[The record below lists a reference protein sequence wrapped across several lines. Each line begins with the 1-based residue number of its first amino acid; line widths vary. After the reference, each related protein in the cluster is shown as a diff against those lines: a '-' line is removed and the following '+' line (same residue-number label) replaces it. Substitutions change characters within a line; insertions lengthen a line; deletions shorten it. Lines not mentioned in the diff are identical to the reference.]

1 MCIYYRLAH
10 PECLPFEKA
19 ANGVWDVDSGFLDC
33 FSHLHLEKGA
43 VEREKENGSINH
55 SLASMPLSEEL
66 YSRFEDENRKTSE
79 SEKGSSVMETQ
90 CKTKGAEQLLWQR
103 KCSGSGNNIEEPGE
117 RNYWSRDEECADPA
131 DCSMHGLTLEKQW
144 DALADLCP

>member
-90 CKTKGAEQLLWQR
+90 CKTKGA
-103 KCSGSGNNIEEPGE
+103 GE